1 MGKTKKILFLGIF
14 ATLALTSCGNIF
26 EDNGTG
32 GHDSP
37 QTQDVEYSAEDIKY
51 YTTADEEICKLS
63 SGSKNR
69 TYAKAYDGFCAV
81 AIANI
86 GEYFGPVLVG
96 KDAAQV
102 CFKQNY
108 NSTIV
113 GSGGSIIYDDVE
125 YFYSRADYFL
135 SGNINWKTKYSNYC
149 SKATTLEEVA
159 RDVASKATFR
169 EVDPSLKK
177 ELVFTEL
184 VDGTLSVKAGPY
196 AQGKTEL
203 VIPSTYDGKNV
214 SEIEKNSFNNLNSLQ
229 VLRFEKN
236 SKVKKIGD
244 YAFQGCT
251 NLKYAVIPQSV
262 TTIGNGAFKQC
273 SSELMIYC
281 EAESKPSGYYESSTY
296 GYWYGSADKVWYG
309 MVDFI
314 ETDKYRFGVSI
325 YDTILVSKY
334 IGDETEITIPSVVET
349 MKVTQIGKYAFSNFN
364 RVTSIQLPSDLDSIG
379 SYAFEK
385 CAFLREIRV
394 PEKTRSVGDY
404 AFQSCSNLIFAFI
417 PQSVTT
423 IGNGAFK
430 QCSSELMIYCE
441 AESKPSGYY
450 ESSTYGYWY
459 GSADHVWYG
468 MVDYIETDLYKYGK
482 KIDGTLS
489 VSKYLGSETDVI
501 IPETYNGMK
510 ITSLAS
516 NAFDGK
522 NRIKSIT
529 LPADLAKINSYCF
542 KGCTQ
547 LESIHIPSKVTA
559 IEQYAFQGCTN
570 LKYAVI
576 PQSVTTI
583 GNGAFKQCSSELMIY
598 CEAESRPSG
607 YYESSTY
614 GYWYGSV
621 DQIWWGTTDYIETD
635 NYLYGIRL
643 DNSLIISK
651 YLGSETVVNI
661 PGEIMDTAVSAIGKH
676 SFDGK
681 NRITT
686 LVLSNTI
693 DTIGDYAFAN
703 CTMLTSVKLNSYLTK
718 IGQYAF
724 MNCSRLEQIVI
735 PQSVTTIGNGAF
747 KQCSSSLKIFCE
759 VSSRPSGYY
768 QSSTYGYWYGSG
780 TVYYRGSWAY
790 DGDGNPYV
798 K

>member
-281 EAESKPSGYYESSTY
+281 EAES
-296 GYWYGSADKVWYG
+296 
-309 MVDFI
+309 
-314 ETDKYRFGVSI
+314 
-325 YDTILVSKY
+325 
-334 IGDETEITIPSVVET
+334 
-349 MKVTQIGKYAFSNFN
+349 
-364 RVTSIQLPSDLDSIG
+364 
-379 SYAFEK
+379 
-385 CAFLREIRV
+385 
-394 PEKTRSVGDY
+394 
-404 AFQSCSNLIFAFI
+404 
-417 PQSVTT
+417 
-423 IGNGAFK
+423 
-430 QCSSELMIYCE
+430 
-441 AESKPSGYY
+441 
-450 ESSTYGYWY
+450 
-459 GSADHVWYG
+459 
-468 MVDYIETDLYKYGK
+468 
-482 KIDGTLS
+482 
-489 VSKYLGSETDVI
+489 
-501 IPETYNGMK
+501 
-510 ITSLAS
+510 
-516 NAFDGK
+516 
-522 NRIKSIT
+522 
-529 LPADLAKINSYCF
+529 
-542 KGCTQ
+542 
-547 LESIHIPSKVTA
+547 
-559 IEQYAFQGCTN
+559 
-570 LKYAVI
+570 
-576 PQSVTTI
+576 
-583 GNGAFKQCSSELMIY
+583 
-598 CEAESRPSG
+598 RPSG